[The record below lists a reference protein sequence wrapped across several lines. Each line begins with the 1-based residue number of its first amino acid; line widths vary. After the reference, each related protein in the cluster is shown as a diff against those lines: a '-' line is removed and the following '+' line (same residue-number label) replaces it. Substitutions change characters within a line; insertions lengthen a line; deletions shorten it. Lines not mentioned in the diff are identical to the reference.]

1 MMKQKIKKIIKFPS
15 LKNKITEDKKSCHD
29 EEKQIFKVLRFLKVF
44 LITSFVSILLI
55 MVGFYS
61 YLRIFNPLDKLGHEI
76 INNPEFDDFN
86 NTEDNPNATPFER
99 AIKDSSR
106 VNVLVVGLEHVR
118 TDTIMLASYD
128 RKNKVANL
136 ISIPRDTF
144 YERDG
149 YYGDG
154 LKINAIY
161 QSEDVDGLIDAV
173 ESLTKIPVHRYVL
186 VDYEAV
192 IKGIDALGGV
202 EIDVPFH
209 MIDSDPYEN
218 PPRYI
223 NIPAGRQTLY
233 GEDSLKFL
241 RYRKG
246 YFNGDIGRI
255 NAQQQFVKETIKKLL
270 SLRLPNFIK
279 EVYPYISTD
288 FLITELIALAS
299 ESIGFTMDN
308 LNTDI
313 LPGED
318 RYIGKLSFFIP
329 NYEEALQLTYTMY
342 GVIEENSETSE
353 NE

>member
-1 MMKQKIKKIIKFPS
+1 
-15 LKNKITEDKKSCHD
+15 
-29 EEKQIFKVLRFLKVF
+29 
-44 LITSFVSILLI
+44 
-55 MVGFYS
+55 
-61 YLRIFNPLDKLGHEI
+61 
-76 INNPEFDDFN
+76 
-86 NTEDNPNATPFER
+86 
-99 AIKDSSR
+99 
-106 VNVLVVGLEHVR
+106 
-118 TDTIMLASYD
+118 
-128 RKNKVANL
+128 
-136 ISIPRDTF
+136 
-144 YERDG
+144 
-149 YYGDG
+149 
-154 LKINAIY
+154 
-161 QSEDVDGLIDAV
+161 
-173 ESLTKIPVHRYVL
+173 
-186 VDYEAV
+186 
-192 IKGIDALGGV
+192 
-202 EIDVPFH
+202 

-342 GVIEENSETSE
+342 GVIEENDETSE